1 MASTAYPILKT
12 VDEFCQASFDYLIV
26 GGGTAGLTVAARLSE
41 DPKIRVG
48 VIEAGQSRLDD
59 PNILT
64 PGAYMRLIGNPEY
77 DWKWTTVPQAG
88 TGNRSHEYNRGKGL
102 GGSSAI
108 NLMMYIRG
116 QATEYDDWATITGY
130 QTWGWNGLKPF
141 FLKHEGFIT
150 PSVPSQR
157 SGVPPSY
164 HQEHHGQSGPIRTS
178 FATWSAP
185 VLDEWHQASK
195 NVGLKWDSPHDAW
208 SGNHLGGFSNLST
221 IDRTSGSGTRSYAVT
236 GYLRPN
242 RERENLCVL
251 TEASVDCVLLKKK
264 GSGVT
269 AVGVRFTA
277 NGRSFTTM
285 CQKEVIVSAGTVQ
298 SPQILELSG
307 IGDRS
312 RLESHGIECLVE
324 NDNVGEHLEDHV
336 MTGLVYDLVEGEF
349 SLDSLAVE
357 AVAEDAMEKYIKG
370 EGGPMANT
378 LTSTGFISMLKITTD
393 EEMKDLESLA
403 LATGEL
409 GKNSSLVQERRILEG
424 RLRNEESA
432 SLQFFILP
440 ASFDPSRVDGSRAP
454 PVPGVV
460 NNRVTV
466 LVSLTHP
473 ASRGS
478 IHLSSGDPTVAPQID
493 PHYLEDP
500 MDVKILSAGVRVA
513 DRVFQ
518 CSPLVEKVKG
528 RVFPEAEMDMND
540 APLREA
546 YIRRHT
552 RTEYHPVG
560 TAGLGRV
567 VDENLSVFGVKG
579 LRVVD
584 ASVFPLSISGN
595 IMAAVYAVAEKAA
608 EMIKGEQDSS

>member
-1 MASTAYPILKT
+1 
-12 VDEFCQASFDYLIV
+12 
-26 GGGTAGLTVAARLSE
+26 
-41 DPKIRVG
+41 
-48 VIEAGQSRLDD
+48 
-59 PNILT
+59 
-64 PGAYMRLIGNPEY
+64 
-77 DWKWTTVPQAG
+77 
-88 TGNRSHEYNRGKGL
+88 
-102 GGSSAI
+102 
-108 NLMMYIRG
+108 MYIRG
-116 QATEYDDWATITGY
+116 QAAEYDDWAAITGY
-130 QTWGWNGLKPF
+130 QTWGWDGLKPF

-150 PSVPSQR
+150 PSTPSQR
-157 SGVPPSY
+157 NGAPPSY

-195 NVGLKWDSPHDAW
+195 NAGLQWDPPHDAW
-208 SGNHLGGFSNLST
+208 SGNHLGAFSNLST
-221 IDRTSGSGTRSYAVT
+221 IDRTSGSGTRSYAAT

-251 TEASVDCVLLKKK
+251 TEASVDRVLLEKN
-264 GSGVT
+264 GSGMT
-269 AVGVRFTA
+269 AVGVKFTA
-277 NGRSFTTM
+277 NGNSYTTM

-312 RLESHGIECLVE
+312 RLESLGVECLVE
-324 NDNVGEHLEDHV
+324 NKNVGEHLEDHV
-336 MTGLVYDLVEGEF
+336 ITGLVYDLVEGEF
-349 SLDSLAVE
+349 SYDSMAVD
-357 AVAEDAMEKYIKG
+357 AVANDAMEKYIKG

-393 EEMKDLESLA
+393 EEKKELKSLA

-409 GKNSSLVQERRILEG
+409 GKNKSLVQESKILEE

-432 SLQFFILP
+432 SLQFIILP
-440 ASFDPSRVDGSRAP
+440 ASYDPSRLDGSRAP

-460 NNRVTV
+460 NNRLSV

-478 IHLSSGDPTVAPQID
+478 IHINSGDPRVAPQID
-493 PHYLEDP
+493 PHYLENRV
-500 MDVKILSAGVRVA
+500 DVKILSAGVRIA

-518 CSPLVEKVKG
+518 CSPLAEKVKG
-528 RVFPEAEMDMND
+528 RVFPPAEMDMDD

-546 YIRRHT
+546 YVRRHT
-552 RTEYHPVG
+552 RTVYHPIG

-567 VDENLSVFGVKG
+567 VDENLRVFGVKG

-584 ASVFPLSISGN
+584 ASVFPLSVSGN
-595 IMAAVYAVAEKAA
+595 IMAGVYAVAEKAA
-608 EMIKGEQDSS
+608 EIIKRDQDSP